1 MYVRVPKL
9 LSEEQLK
16 AVDRVMETATF
27 VDGKT
32 TGGPA
37 IQDIKNNLQLDRDN
51 AGEVEGLS
59 EADNMILQVLW
70 NNPTVRGA
78 VLPKRI
84 MAPYYAKYTE
94 GMEYGAHVD
103 NPIMGSNPPIRTDVS
118 MTIFLSEPDSYEG
131 GELIVKSDVGD
142 AALKLPRGDAIVY
155 PTGAIHAVNKITKG
169 ERRAVIT
176 WMQSMIADPYRRR
189 MVYELDMVCQSL
201 FQKMPHTEEHRILM
215 RTYGNLLRLWGEL

>member
-9 LSEEQLK
+9 FNEDQLK
-16 AVDRVMETATF
+16 SIDAAMADASF
-27 VDGKT
+27 VEGRS

-37 IQDIKNNLQLDRDN
+37 IQDIKNNLQLDRDTS
-51 AGEVEGLS
+51 GDLS
-59 EADNMILQVLW
+59 DVDNMILQVMW
-70 NNPTVRGA
+70 NNATIRGA

-103 NPIMGSNPPIRTDVS
+103 NPIMGTNPPIRTDVS
-118 MTIFLSEPDSYEG
+118 ITVFLNSPDTYEG
-131 GELIVKSDVGD
+131 GELVVKSDVGD
-142 AALKLPRGDAIVY
+142 AALKLARGDAIIY
-155 PTGAIHAVNKITKG
+155 PTGAIHAVNKVTKG
-169 ERRAVIT
+169 ERRVIVS
-176 WMQSMIADPYRRR
+176 WMQSMVADPYRRR
-189 MVYELDMVCQSL
+189 MIYELDMVCQSL

>member
-9 LSEEQLK
+9 FNEDQLEAIDAAMEQ
-16 AVDRVMETATF
+16 ATF

-37 IQDIKNNLQLDRDN
+37 IQDIKNNLQLDRDES
-51 AGEVEGLS
+51 GDLTGV
-59 EADNMILQVLW
+59 DNMVLQAFW
-70 NNPTVRGA
+70 NNSTIRGA

-84 MAPYYAKYTE
+84 MAPYYSKYTE

-103 NPIMGSNPPIRTDVS
+103 NPIMGTNPPIRTDVS
-118 MTIFLSEPDSYEG
+118 ITVFLNAPDTYEG

-142 AALKLPRGDAIVY
+142 AALKLARGDAIIY
-155 PTGAIHAVNKITKG
+155 PTGAIHAVKKITKG
-169 ERRAVIT
+169 ERRVIVS
-176 WMQSMIADPYRRR
+176 WMQSMVADPYRRR
-189 MVYELDMVCQSL
+189 MIYELDMVCQSL

>member
-1 MYVRVPKL
+1 MYVRVNKL
-9 LSEEQLK
+9 FNDDQLN
-16 AVDRVMETATF
+16 AIDAAMEAATF
-27 VDGKT
+27 VDGRT

-37 IQDIKNNLQLDRDN
+37 VQDVKNNLQLDRDSSEDMSDVDN
-51 AGEVEGLS
+51 AV
-59 EADNMILQVLW
+59 LQAMW
-70 NNPTVRGA
+70 NNTTIRGA

-84 MAPYYAKYTE
+84 MAPYYTKYTE
-94 GMEYGAHVD
+94 GMKYGAHVD
-103 NPIMGSNPPIRTDVS
+103 NPIMGANPPIRTDVS
-118 MTIFLSEPDSYEG
+118 ITVFLSEPDSYEG
-131 GELIVKSDVGD
+131 GELVIKSDIGD

-155 PTGAIHAVNKITKG
+155 PTGAIHAVNEIKSG

-201 FQKMPHTEEHRILM
+201 FQKMPNTEEHRILM